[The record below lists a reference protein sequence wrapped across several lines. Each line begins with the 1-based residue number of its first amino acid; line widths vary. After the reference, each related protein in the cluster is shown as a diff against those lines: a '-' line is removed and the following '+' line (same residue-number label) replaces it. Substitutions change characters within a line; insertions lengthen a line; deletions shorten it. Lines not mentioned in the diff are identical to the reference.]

1 MLLILYMNTF
11 KQDALVFRNTFL
23 QCMLLSSLYLLDD
36 IPWSRKIKNFK
47 AACPKR
53 DVICCKNIMYM
64 VHITQR
70 FANISIPSLT
80 WVQRKIGSKSQ
91 MKVSVK
97 RAHLKWFYNSAIFTT
112 FMATVCINL
121 FLQSYFL
128 LPFFNVI

>member
-1 MLLILYMNTF
+1 MAISHLMAHRYFDGNRVIPSDNVWYYNHF
-11 KQDALVFRNTFL
+11 F
-23 QCMLLSSLYLLDD
+23 CWIIYLET
-36 IPWSRKIKNFK
+36 RKIKYFK
-47 AACPKR
+47 AACPMR
-53 DVICCKNIMYM
+53 DVICCKNTMYM
-64 VHITQR
+64 VYITQH

-80 WVQRKIGSKSQ
+80 WDQRKIGSKSQ